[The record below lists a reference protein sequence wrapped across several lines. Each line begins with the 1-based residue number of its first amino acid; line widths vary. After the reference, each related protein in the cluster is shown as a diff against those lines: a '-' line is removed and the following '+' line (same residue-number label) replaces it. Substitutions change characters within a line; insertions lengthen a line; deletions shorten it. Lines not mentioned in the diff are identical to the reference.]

1 MGSASSQPAMRR
13 LEAVMLSCA
22 ELFEA
27 MAAAVV
33 YFRNSEFS
41 CSKLGRSGG
50 GVIALLFFVYLF
62 HYIQLPAQN
71 RKTAENHHFDLIF

>member
-1 MGSASSQPAMRR
+1 MGSAN
-13 LEAVMLSCA
+13 LLCGGEAVMLSCA

-27 MAAAVV
+27 MVAAAVV

-50 GVIALLFFVYLF
+50 VMALLFFVYLF

-71 RKTAENHHFDLIF
+71 RKTVENHHFDLIF